1 MVDYTDWDQ
10 YIASMNKGRGCWYP
24 GLLDYVIPF
33 SRQKTSLVSGL
44 L

>member
-10 YIASMNKGRGCWYP
+10 YIASMNKGEAAGVIQGCW
-24 GLLDYVIPF
+24 IMSS